1 MLFGAGVNTLLV
13 LTCLRDWRVTSTLCY
28 KYDLVAS
35 LGELIALDHMFR
47 RKKSWTLEPV
57 CLVTIL
63 VRCAAVGVSASPQR
77 DVDLLRIRFDQ
88 R

>member
-1 MLFGAGVNTLLV
+1 VLV
-13 LTCLRDWRVTSTLCY
+13 LHIACAHVLEELACHFDIVLE
-28 KYDLVAS
+28 YDIVAS
-35 LGELIALDHMFR
+35 LDELIALGYMFR
-47 RKKSWTLEPV
+47 RKKSSTLEPV